1 MAECSGTWETCTV
14 HRQLQEER
22 EFVRDVVHDLKAPLR
37 TLRTYYNEASR
48 GAPYDFDTVN
58 DAIIQMETMLV
69 DLTDYASNG
78 HVDMVDID
86 LLSIYEQVTAM
97 QLPFEVI
104 TDCHLEDVRM
114 LGNRIQ
120 VIRIINNLVE
130 NSHKYGAT
138 HAIISVSRLDPV
150 FWQVSVTDDGA
161 GIPADKREEVF
172 TPLRRL
178 HTWWEV
184 PGTGLGLSVCRRI
197 VEAHGGR
204 IWIDDPPVGSTRVSF
219 TLKAA

>member
-1 MAECSGTWETCTV
+1 
-14 HRQLQEER
+14 
-22 EFVRDVVHDLKAPLR
+22 
-37 TLRTYYNEASR
+37 
-48 GAPYDFDTVN
+48 VN

-86 LLSIYEQVTAM
+86 LLSIYKQVAAM